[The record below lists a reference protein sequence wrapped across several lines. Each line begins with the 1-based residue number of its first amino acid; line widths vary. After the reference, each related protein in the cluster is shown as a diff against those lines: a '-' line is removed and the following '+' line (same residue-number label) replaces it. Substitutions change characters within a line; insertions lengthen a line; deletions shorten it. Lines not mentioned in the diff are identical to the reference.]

1 MQKTKYRCPHCTTC
15 FPTKKLGEL
24 HSTICTMIHSA
35 EQTTSETLQISV
47 PSKETMFQYLI
58 HLTEKY
64 QQLEKKMEKME
75 KTAFSVKKKSIKEYL
90 QTHNPPSKNY
100 SVWLS
105 EIKVSSE
112 DLNIL
117 FTENLL
123 DCIKSLLERYIA
135 KEENH
140 DVPLFAFQQKA
151 NYLYLYDTQWR
162 LMTQTEIENLVS
174 VLSHRVL
181 KKYMEWENVHRSEI
195 ENNAKMQENAMCY
208 LSKAN
213 GIHCRFDI
221 RVSEIKKWIFD
232 KVNQNFRNI
241 DA

>member
-1 MQKTKYRCPHCTTC
+1 M
-15 FPTKKLGEL
+15 
-24 HSTICTMIHSA
+24 MIHSA

-75 KTAFSVKKKSIKEYL
+75 KTAFSIKKKSIKEYL
-90 QTHNPPSKNY
+90 QTHEPPSKKY

-162 LMTQTEIENLVS
+162 LMTQTEIENFVS
-174 VLSHRVL
+174 VLSHRIL
-181 KKYMEWENVHRSEI
+181 KKYMEWENEHRHEI

-221 RVSEIKKWIFD
+221 RVSEIKKWIFGR
-232 KVNQNFRNI
+232 VNQNFRNI

>member
-1 MQKTKYRCPHCTTC
+1 MK
-15 FPTKKLGEL
+15 
-24 HSTICTMIHSA
+24 
-35 EQTTSETLQISV
+35 SV
-47 PSKETMFQYLI
+47 LDRY
-58 HLTEKY
+58 
-64 QQLEKKMEKME
+64 
-75 KTAFSVKKKSIKEYL
+75 FS
-90 QTHNPPSKNY
+90 
-100 SVWLS
+100 
-105 EIKVSSE
+105 
-112 DLNIL
+112 
-117 FTENLL
+117 
-123 DCIKSLLERYIA
+123 
-135 KEENH
+135 KEENS

-162 LMTQTEIENLVS
+162 LMTQTEIESLVS

-213 GIHCRFDI
+213 GIHCRLDI